1 MEQGGTRMIL
11 RKSSKKI
18 SLVAAL
24 FLTGATVLAQYGSMA
39 PKPQTSQPGAS
50 GSDQQAPPPS
60 AADKG
65 FVLDTLTSSQAQI
78 HMSQLAQ
85 QKSPSDDVKDISD
98 HMIQLSNQLSDQL
111 KPYLKA
117 LEISEPKKPSKQE
130 KLEMAKL
137 EALSGAD
144 FDTEYLQAMIKEQQ
158 RSLKQFTDQSKSQYP
173 YLQKLAT
180 TDLPVLNENFDGLQ
194 NVAKAHNVTL
204 ESKK

>member
-1 MEQGGTRMIL
+1 MTL
-11 RKSSKKI
+11 RQSSKKI

-24 FLTGATVLAQYGSMA
+24 FLAGATVLAQYGSMA
-39 PKPQTSQPGAS
+39 PKPQTPQPGAS
-50 GSDQQAPPPS
+50 GSDQQATTPPS

-65 FVLDTLTSSQAQI
+65 FILDTLQDNMAQV

-98 HMIQLSNQLSDQL
+98 HMIQLNNQLSDQL
-111 KPYLKA
+111 KPYLKVF
-117 LEISEPKKPSKQE
+117 EISEPKKPSKQE
-130 KLEMAKL
+130 KQEMAQL

-144 FDTEYLQAMIKEQQ
+144 FDTAYLQAMVKEQQ
-158 RSLKQFTDQSKSQYP
+158 HSLKAFTDQSKSQYP
-173 YLQKLAT
+173 YLQKLAE
-180 TDLPVLNENFDGLQ
+180 TDLPVLTQNFEGLQ